1 MLLPSETA
9 HTLWSLYLPKYTMA
23 SSWILPA
30 RSQGLSLCSLSLGFS
45 HVSALFDPM
54 DCSPPGP
61 LVHGIF
67 QARILE
73 WVAIFYSR
81 GSSRP
86 RDWNRVPLCLLHWQV
101 DSLPLCHL
109 RSPYIHF
116 KIIIFP
122 SPAITNKRNI
132 DFYYLVVEKHQVWTR
147 KISKYN
153 LADKGWA
160 LSS

>member
-9 HTLWSLYLPKYTMA
+9 HTLWSLYLPKYTCFHFTMA

-45 HVSALFDPM
+45 HASALFDPM

-81 GSSRP
+81 GSSPP
-86 RDWNRVPLCLLHWQV
+86 RDQNQLSVSLLQWQV
-101 DSLPLCHL
+101 DSLALHHLGSPPPSSPLWNFCL
-109 RSPYIHF
+109 LLKSTDLTLYLF
-116 KIIIFP
+116 KRQ
-122 SPAITNKRNI
+122 NKRWSVT
-132 DFYYLVVEKHQVWTR
+132 DTLTC
-147 KISKYN
+147 
-153 LADKGWA
+153 
-160 LSS
+160 